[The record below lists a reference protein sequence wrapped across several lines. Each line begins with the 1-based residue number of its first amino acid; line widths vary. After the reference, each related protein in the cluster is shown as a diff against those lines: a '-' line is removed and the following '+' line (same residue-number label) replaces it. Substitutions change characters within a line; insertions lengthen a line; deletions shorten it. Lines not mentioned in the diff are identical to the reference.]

1 MVKLKRKI
9 NLMKNNEKNQMNGN
23 EIGKKIIYYELRL
36 NNKIKN
42 K

>member
-9 NLMKNNEKNQMNGN
+9 NLTKKNEKNQMNGN
-23 EIGKKIIYYELRL
+23 EIGKKNNYELRL